1 MGMNRKLKLTMIRSL
16 ELVFGSVVCFSQF
29 GKRMSRP
36 VLAAYGTHSYDT
48 GPCFVYWGM
57 SEDL

>member
-36 VLAAYGTHSYDT
+36 VLAVYGTVSYDT
-48 GPCFVYWGM
+48 GPCFVYRGM